1 MAQQG
6 QPQPGFSL
14 AGAVDLGALKH
25 KVDAEPGQAG
35 GAPAAGGY
43 VIDTTEASFPAM
55 VQTSATF
62 PVLLLLWI
70 PTDDRLFPLARTLA
84 DVVNAQEGK
93 LQLARVDVTAN
104 PQIGQALQAQ
114 AAPALFAL
122 LGGRPMPILEG
133 LPSDEEL
140 AQITDQ
146 LIPQVIQLAQQQG
159 ITGSAPYQES
169 GEQAV
174 GDEEA
179 EGAGAEGA
187 VPPEHQIA
195 NRLAQEGDYA
205 GAAQAYAAVMESN
218 PQDTLAAQEHAKA
231 LLMARSAEADVRQ
244 VRQAAADQPAD
255 VDAQLA
261 AADVDM
267 IGGKV
272 EDAFGRLIDFIVAHK
287 DQMAP
292 AHDRLL
298 EYFAILEPADPRL
311 ARARRRLATAMY

>member
-6 QPQPGFSL
+6 QPQPGVSL

-25 KVDAEPGQAG
+25 KVEAQPGQAG

-43 VIDTTEASFPAM
+43 VIDVTEASFPAA

-62 PVLLLLWI
+62 PILLLLWL
-70 PTDDRLFPLARTLA
+70 PTDDRLFPMVRTLA
-84 DVVNAQEGK
+84 DAVNGQEGK
-93 LQLARVDVTAN
+93 LQLARVDVSTN
-104 PQIGQALQAQ
+104 PQIAQALQAKG
-114 AAPALFAL
+114 APALFAL

-133 LPSDEEL
+133 LPSQDEL
-140 AQITDQ
+140 KQITDQ
-146 LIPQVIQLAQQQG
+146 LIPQIIQLAQQQG

-169 GEQAV
+169 GESD
-174 GDEEA
+174 GGPA
-179 EGAGAEGA
+179 EGEAADA
-187 VPPEHQIA
+187 VPPAHQEA
-195 NRLAQEGDYA
+195 RRLAQEGDYA
-205 GAAQAYAAVMESN
+205 GAAQAYQRVIEAD
-218 PQDTLAAQEHAKA
+218 PQDQLAARERAKA
-231 LLMARSAEADVRQ
+231 LLMARSAQADVRQ
-244 VRQAAADQPAD
+244 ARQAAADRPDD

-272 EDAFGRLIDFIVAHK
+272 DDAFGRLLDFIAAHK

-298 EYFAILEPADPRL
+298 EYFAILEPSDQRL